1 MGHPALLQS
10 EQGYTSSLEEPLSSN
25 ELLSPKELPSSEESL
40 KELSSS
46 VSLEAKSFVSVLSVV
61 SAKFWWLLRSPPVSR
76 LASLEGL

>member
-25 ELLSPKELPSSEESL
+25 ELLSSEESL